1 MASRSILYLISW
13 LSTVSAGLAGALFST
28 YLPDIVADIVG
39 STDRADIARVGSWA
53 GGAFLL
59 GWAIG
64 AVGMGALADRI
75 GRKRTL
81 FLGTLTC
88 ALGVLGTAFVQSLP
102 MLVLLRIATGVGAG
116 TTVLLTAVMVSEA
129 WATGDRAKMIGL
141 LINAFPGGLIV
152 AGTIAGAQPDFR
164 MAYMMSSVMLLLPVA
179 VWFFVPESAW
189 WQRSGDMHAERHIAR
204 ERLFSAD
211 HRKDLLVGLTLYGSM
226 LVGLW
231 AVFVWGPTWVG
242 TLGDIKDAQGHRALT
257 NVMLGLGSMLGGII
271 SGPLNNAVGRRKAA
285 MLGYVGCIVL
295 SLATFVPTHQPGAV
309 LFGLILVLSICIGI
323 NQGVLSTYIPELFPT
338 LIRAA
343 AAGLCFN
350 VGRIITTVTV
360 FFVGLLIPLLGGY
373 NNAILTFALAYVVGL
388 LTLHAA
394 RETRGIMLPE

>member
-1 MASRSILYLISW
+1 
-13 LSTVSAGLAGALFST
+13 
-28 YLPDIVADIVG
+28 
-39 STDRADIARVGSWA
+39 
-53 GGAFLL
+53 
-59 GWAIG
+59 
-64 AVGMGALADRI
+64 MGALADRI

-152 AGTIAGAQPDFR
+152 AGTIAGAEPDFR

>member
-1 MASRSILYLISW
+1 
-13 LSTVSAGLAGALFST
+13 
-28 YLPDIVADIVG
+28 
-39 STDRADIARVGSWA
+39 
-53 GGAFLL
+53 
-59 GWAIG
+59 
-64 AVGMGALADRI
+64 
-75 GRKRTL
+75 
-81 FLGTLTC
+81 
-88 ALGVLGTAFVQSLP
+88 
-102 MLVLLRIATGVGAG
+102 
-116 TTVLLTAVMVSEA
+116 
-129 WATGDRAKMIGL
+129 
-141 LINAFPGGLIV
+141 
-152 AGTIAGAQPDFR
+152 
-164 MAYMMSSVMLLLPVA
+164 
-179 VWFFVPESAW
+179 
-189 WQRSGDMHAERHIAR
+189 
-204 ERLFSAD
+204 
-211 HRKDLLVGLTLYGSM
+211 
-226 LVGLW
+226 
-231 AVFVWGPTWVG
+231 
-242 TLGDIKDAQGHRALT
+242 
-257 NVMLGLGSMLGGII
+257 
-271 SGPLNNAVGRRKAA
+271 